1 MARSYIKKI
10 EGVGPVLF
18 ERSRRAKHLNISVMP
33 FTGVRVA
40 VPYGI
45 SFERAEKIVYAKIN
59 WIKKQIDR
67 IKKLQQKHE
76 PFLRNSLDMDRAT
89 AGGILIKKLNELAN
103 KYGFTYKRV
112 FIRNQKTRWG
122 SCSVENNIYL
132 NVKLLM
138 LPEELTDYVI
148 LHELVHTRIK
158 NHSKDFWKELGK
170 YVRDT
175 RGMEHQLK
183 EYGLGFL

>member
-1 MARSYIKKI
+1 
-10 EGVGPVLF
+10 
-18 ERSRRAKHLNISVMP
+18 MP

-45 SFERAEKIVYAKIN
+45 SFERAEKIVYTKIN

-67 IKKLQQKHE
+67 IKALQQKHE
-76 PFLRNSLDMDRAT
+76 PFLRNSLHINRAA
-89 AGGILIKKLNELAN
+89 AGAMLIQRLNELAH
-103 KYGFTYKRV
+103 KYGFTYNRA

-122 SCSVENNIYL
+122 SCSSENNIYL
-132 NVKLLM
+132 NVKLSL
-138 LPEELTDYVI
+138 LPEELADYVI

-158 NHSKDFWKELGK
+158 NHSKDFWRELGK
-170 YVRDT
+170 YVGDT
-175 RGMEHQLK
+175 RGTERQLK

>member
-1 MARSYIKKI
+1 MSKSFIKKI
-10 EGVGPVLF
+10 EGAGPVLF
-18 ERSRRAKHLNISVMP
+18 ERSRRAKHLNISILP
-33 FTGVRVA
+33 FSGVRVA

-45 SFERAEKIVYAKIN
+45 SFEKAEKIVNTKVN

-67 IKKLQQKHE
+67 IKNLQQKHE
-76 PFLRNSLDMDRAT
+76 PFLRNPLNIDRAA
-89 AGGILIKKLNELAN
+89 AGDMLIKKLNELAD
-103 KYGFTYKRV
+103 KYGFTYNRV

-132 NVKLLM
+132 NVKLLL

-158 NHSKDFWKELGK
+158 NHSKDFWRELGK

>member
-1 MARSYIKKI
+1 LTKKI
-10 EGVGPVLF
+10 EGAGPVLF
-18 ERSRRAKHLNISVMP
+18 ERSRRAKHLNISIMP
-33 FTGVRVA
+33 FTGIRVA

-59 WIKKQIDR
+59 WIKKQLDR
-67 IKKLQQKHE
+67 ITTLQHKHE
-76 PFLRNSLDMDRAT
+76 PFLRNSLHIDRAA
-89 AGGILIKKLNELAN
+89 AGDMLIQKLNELAH
-103 KYGFTYKRV
+103 KYGFTYNRV

-122 SCSVENNIYL
+122 SCSSGNNIYL
-132 NVKLLM
+132 NVKLSL

-158 NHSKDFWKELGK
+158 NHSKGFWRELGK
-170 YVRDT
+170 YVGDT
-175 RGMEHQLK
+175 RGMERRLK